1 MDDIFLD
8 DPRQISA
15 KAVSAKNK
23 AERKL
28 KKRRFREYFA
38 DWIIKSLIC
47 AVLIGIDFTLFAEA
61 GSYSLFD
68 NTQTLNTEAII
79 IYSAIAAVSFAI
91 LFLLSFSL
99 FLQDLFTAI
108 IAGFFVLAVLTQFA
122 LFDRHSVLDSLFGQY
137 FGSGIS
143 SILMTSSHLVIAGA
157 AGIPAV
163 AARYGRDAPAV
174 NLHALERG
182 ASSCR
187 MKLFGIY
194 AIFFTC

>member
-108 IAGFFVLAVLTQFA
+108 IAGFFV
-122 LFDRHSVLDSLFGQY
+122 
-137 FGSGIS
+137 
-143 SILMTSSHLVIAGA
+143 
-157 AGIPAV
+157 
-163 AARYGRDAPAV
+163 
-174 NLHALERG
+174 G
-182 ASSCR
+182 ASSWWTLLASVIS
-187 MKLFGIY
+187 LFRRRFRPRHMLTINHVAGLVIGILGIY
-194 AIFFTC
+194 TILSTFFSIFPNVGH